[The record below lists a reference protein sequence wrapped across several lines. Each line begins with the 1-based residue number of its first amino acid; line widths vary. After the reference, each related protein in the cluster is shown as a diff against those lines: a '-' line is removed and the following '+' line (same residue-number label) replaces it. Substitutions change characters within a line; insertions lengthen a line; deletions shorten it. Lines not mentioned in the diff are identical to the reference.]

1 MIILCFLDTSV
12 GPIAISVII
21 NIDINKSTTS
31 LRKNLEASGGF
42 VLFATTRALPWTGVG
57 GGGLNAA
64 PHSGSATDSNP

>member
-21 NIDINKSTTS
+21 NKDINKGNNIVKKKPGSFRG
-31 LRKNLEASGGF
+31 LCPICHHQGF
-42 VLFATTRALPWTGVG
+42 AMDRGG

>member
-21 NIDINKSTTS
+21 NKDINKGNNIVKKKPGS
-31 LRKNLEASGGF
+31 F